1 MKAGDGGGR
10 AARHPSCQRLP
21 ARFNRL
27 PSGGHASDA
36 ARPRAP
42 VGRRGGEPRRKQE
55 IMRERGSH
63 GGERRWRP

>member
-1 MKAGDGGGR
+1 MKVVGGGGWGG
-10 AARHPSCQRLP
+10 AACHPSCQCLP

-42 VGRRGGEPRRKQE
+42 VGGRGREPHRKQE
-55 IMRERGSH
+55 IMKRERKPWG
-63 GGERRWRP
+63 